1 MGASARPSD
10 ESGHSSDGQSGQPQ
24 KSAGGQ
30 SHAAAG
36 DGRAGAATPRA
47 GQMVRLSAVCL
58 SVFVDRQAE
67 AKTAAAIRK
76 EAEGTARRGRRLA
89 AAYVATD
96 ADQGAE
102 AWPCRRQA
110 SAATG
115 RAHGKAGQGV
125 CRAGACG
132 RRRGRWRM
140 AGANDAGFTGL
151 SDTAGAQR
159 LGGEM
164 GQGSQRRGAAREAG
178 SAGATA
184 GQRQGDDGRCASSPV
199 IGGVA

>member
-1 MGASARPSD
+1 MTEGEVGASARPSD

-115 RAHGKAGQGV
+115 RAPGGGQG
-125 CRAGACG
+125 CG
-132 RRRGRWRM
+132 
-140 AGANDAGFTGL
+140 
-151 SDTAGAQR
+151 
-159 LGGEM
+159 
-164 GQGSQRRGAAREAG
+164 
-178 SAGATA
+178 
-184 GQRQGDDGRCASSPV
+184 
-199 IGGVA
+199 